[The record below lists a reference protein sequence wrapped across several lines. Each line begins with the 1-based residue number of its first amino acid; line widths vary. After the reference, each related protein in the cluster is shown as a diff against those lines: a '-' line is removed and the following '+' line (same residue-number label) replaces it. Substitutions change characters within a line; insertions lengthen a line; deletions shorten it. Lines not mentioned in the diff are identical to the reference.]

1 YVYYRSDL
9 ASKDLILG
17 LVEHG
22 SPFIKHLHG
31 LIQKRILNEF
41 SLIFSVLEKILESAK
56 PQILACFHSV
66 DYEMNVKIIAE
77 AIPETVSNQIVT
89 SDYIVNSISD
99 ADKFINH
106 VRRYLAGRV
115 MKRRIYAELDVCEE
129 TSSIS
134 LVNLG
139 CFTSPLLVTEYQMF
153 KPHSSGLYRKAI
165 NNSLKQFKPEMH
177 VPSEELFYN

>member
-1 YVYYRSDL
+1 
-9 ASKDLILG
+9 
-17 LVEHG
+17 
-22 SPFIKHLHG
+22 
-31 LIQKRILNEF
+31 
-41 SLIFSVLEKILESAK
+41 
-56 PQILACFHSV
+56 
-66 DYEMNVKIIAE
+66 
-77 AIPETVSNQIVT
+77 
-89 SDYIVNSISD
+89 
-99 ADKFINH
+99 
-106 VRRYLAGRV
+106 

-177 VPSEELFYN
+177 VPSEELFIINLTPSEPASRWEALPFSHEVV